1 MDDLTIILLVLAIIG
16 TALFLYVLLDKESLQ
31 PKQQAH

>member
-1 MDDLTIILLVLAIIG
+1 MNDLNMVLLVLAIIG